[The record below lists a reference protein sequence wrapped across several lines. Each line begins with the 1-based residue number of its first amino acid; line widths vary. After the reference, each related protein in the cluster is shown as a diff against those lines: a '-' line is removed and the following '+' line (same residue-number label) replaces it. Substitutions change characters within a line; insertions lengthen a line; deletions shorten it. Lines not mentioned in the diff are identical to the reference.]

1 MSTGNPDTIII
12 GAGIIGA
19 SIAWRLAQSGRRV
32 TLVDAGTMGGEASWA
47 GAGMLAPGGEVEK
60 RDVWT
65 DLALESM
72 RLYPG
77 YVAELESATGIAID
91 FRRSGAFE
99 LAFDDAEWKTL
110 GRRAETQRGMGI
122 LSQSMTASGVRSRV
136 PSLEKEIAGALFYPD
151 DAMVDPRDVM
161 RALRAACRSLGVEIV
176 EGWRANAI
184 HATGDAVEVVGA
196 NQTLRAATGVL
207 AAGAW
212 TSEVAVSGIEAVP
225 IPAAYPIRGH
235 LLGYQLAPGSLDPIL
250 RHGHTYLLQRSS
262 GFTVA
267 GTSSERV
274 GFDRVIDPATV
285 EDIIARTSEL
295 MPALRRLKPV
305 ASWIGF
311 RPASDSTGPEIRRV
325 PGSNLWLA
333 YGHYRNGILL
343 APLTAKLI
351 SGQIL
356 ASSESRAANP

>member
-1 MSTGNPDTIII
+1 
-12 GAGIIGA
+12 
-19 SIAWRLAQSGRRV
+19 
-32 TLVDAGTMGGEASWA
+32 
-47 GAGMLAPGGEVEK
+47 MLAPGGEVEK

-77 YVAELESATGIAID
+77 YVAELESATGISID
-91 FRRSGAFE
+91 YRSCGAYE
-99 LAFDDAEWKTL
+99 LAFDDVEWQAL
-110 GRRAETQRGMGI
+110 GRRAETQREMGI
-122 LSQSMTASGVRSRV
+122 LSQALTGSEVRSRV
-136 PSLEKEIAGALFYPD
+136 PSLEKQIAGALFYPD

-161 RALRAACRSLGVEIV
+161 RALRAACSSLGVEIL
-176 EGWRANAI
+176 EGWRANSV
-184 HATGDAVEVVGA
+184 HASGDAVEIIGA
-196 NQTLRAATGVL
+196 TGPLRAAAAVL

-212 TSEVAVSGIEAVP
+212 TSEIAVSGISAVP

-274 GFDRVIDPATV
+274 GFDRGIDPATV
-285 EDIIARTSEL
+285 EDIIARTNEL
-295 MPALRRLKPV
+295 VPALRRLKPV

-311 RPASDSTGPEIRRV
+311 RPASDATGPEIRRV

-356 ASSESRAANP
+356 ASSESRVANP